1 MISDIKK
8 KNTKYIH
15 NEVLNMPHNYIQ
27 QKLTASLMKTEDGA
41 PFHLGSLSGNICPIT
56 GSPKAPKI
64 ASTTQCSNTSP
75 APPPKTTITIE
86 INTKEN
92 HHHHQHTSI
101 P

>member
-1 MISDIKK
+1 
-8 KNTKYIH
+8 
-15 NEVLNMPHNYIQ
+15 
-27 QKLTASLMKTEDGA
+27 MKTEDGA
-41 PFHLGSLSGNICPIT
+41 PFHLGSLSGNICPIS

-92 HHHHQHTSI
+92 HHLHQHTSI
-101 P
+101 PRKSKKIKKTQNLESQNFLMKLSKFRT